1 MYMLGH
7 VVSSRLVSIFHSITG
22 QDTNGQ
28 IRTHD
33 SRSHL
38 IKSSQDKISVIQRD
52 WPKDNHEDGYCDVIG
67 KQQD

>member
-1 MYMLGH
+1 MVKLGH
-7 VVSSRLVSIFHSITG
+7 MIA
-22 QDTNGQ
+22 D
-28 IRTHD
+28 
-33 SRSHL
+33 L